1 MAFIID
7 DLYMVTKKNKEV
19 TIISKSLN
27 RDIITG
33 ETLLKEDYDDP
44 VNMFNLVWDTEM
56 TLEAIKDLYPVLKTY
71 YFAHIAKDSYKKT
84 PFKI

>member
-33 ETLLKEDYDDP
+33 ETLLKEDY
-44 VNMFNLVWDTEM
+44 
-56 TLEAIKDLYPVLKTY
+56 
-71 YFAHIAKDSYKKT
+71 
-84 PFKI
+84 